1 MGKDPAHACREPTPQ
16 DTQGVHSPGVA
27 IEADSRN
34 GGRTPQK
41 AEQFS
46 PGFAMLQGLQEPR
59 PGKRSLISEP
69 PAPLAPA
76 QSSVAARS
84 AHKLFLPIA
93 ALLHFTLVV
102 IAGRFRWDVVIMD
115 GALLAFALRGGAA
128 LGFAR
133 MAFPLWLTGVLYLDV
148 QAYLLP
154 FKGAIHTGDLF
165 ALDAVIFPAPGGV
178 PWPAY
183 FAEHTHA
190 VADFFCGLAYAVYLF
205 QFFGVLLWLYW
216 SDRPAAKAMAWCFFA
231 ANVLGIIGYVVYPAA
246 PPWYVLD
253 YGPGPA
259 DLSAL
264 PSAAGA
270 ARFDALLGIDY
281 FRAFY
286 AKNPNVFGAMPSL
299 HVAYPVAAAAF
310 LWGRGRL
317 PRILGVGFALW
328 VAFSAV
334 YLVHHYL
341 LDVVAGVA
349 VGLCAFAVV
358 RAAGRIVSARAS
370 DPGAVG

>member
-1 MGKDPAHACREPTPQ
+1 MSA
-16 DTQGVHSPGVA
+16 S
-27 IEADSRN
+27 
-34 GGRTPQK
+34 
-41 AEQFS
+41 
-46 PGFAMLQGLQEPR
+46 
-59 PGKRSLISEP
+59 
-69 PAPLAPA
+69 APA
-76 QSSVAARS
+76 GRASTWLLPVAAL
-84 AHKLFLPIA
+84 AHF
-93 ALLHFTLVV
+93 ALVLL
-102 IAGRFRWDVVIMD
+102 AGRFRWDVVIMD
-115 GALLAFALRGGAA
+115 GALLGFALAGGKA

-154 FKGAIHTGDLF
+154 FKGVIHTGDLF
-165 ALDAVIFPAPGGV
+165 VADAALFPAPGGV
-178 PWPAY
+178 PWPAF
-183 FAEHTHA
+183 FAENTHA
-190 VADFFCGLAYAVYLF
+190 VADFFCGLAYALYLF

-216 SDRPAAKAMAWCFFA
+216 ADRPAARAMAWCFFA

-246 PPWYVLD
+246 PPWYVLQ

-259 DLSAL
+259 DLAAA

-317 PRILGVGFALW
+317 PRIFAVGFALW

-334 YLVHHYL
+334 YLVHHYV
-341 LDVVAGVA
+341 LDVVAGIS
-349 VGLCAFAVV
+349 VGVLAFAIV
-358 RAAGRIVSARAS
+358 RGAGRIVDQRWPRSG
-370 DPGAVG
+370 GAK